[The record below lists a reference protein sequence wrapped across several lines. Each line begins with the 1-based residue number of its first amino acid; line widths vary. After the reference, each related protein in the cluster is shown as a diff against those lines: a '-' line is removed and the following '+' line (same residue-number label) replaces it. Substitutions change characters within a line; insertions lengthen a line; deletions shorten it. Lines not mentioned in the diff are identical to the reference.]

1 MWRDI
6 GTWPNG
12 SLTCSVKTAYGRLGT
27 AMSSSPRLPH
37 GDGTDH
43 CHWRV
48 VTQASDKS
56 LSKRG
61 NVSTTL
67 IAQSLV
73 ASRPLIV
80 VLPLVR

>member
-12 SLTCSVKTAYGRLGT
+12 SLTCSVKTADKGPVT
-27 AMSSSPRLPH
+27 ARSSSPRLPH
-37 GDGTDH
+37 GDATDH

-61 NVSTTL
+61 NVSHH
-67 IAQSLV
+67 V
-73 ASRPLIV
+73 DRGASRPLIV